1 MEITPEQQPLLRNP
15 NFRWMTCGNIISNL
29 GDQFTLIALPWL
41 VLKMSTDPL
50 QLGLVIAIMSIP
62 RALFIL
68 IGGAL
73 VDHYSPK
80 RVLMLTKYINV
91 LLLGVLSALVLT
103 NHLTMPLVYLLAL
116 GIGLASAFSIPSGS
130 SLLPNVIPS
139 SQLDAANSIQMSV
152 RQLAMLLG
160 PVLAGLLIA
169 GAGNHPS
176 AGAISDALGLGLAF
190 ALNCLSFA
198 LSAWTLHQVDVQF
211 SPKTSARQPIFRA
224 VGEGLQM
231 VWRDQMLRTMFLYW
245 GVITFVVGGIT
256 QVGLPLLANS
266 QLHSAAA
273 LGLLLGAHGTGTLL
287 GMLGSTQGR
296 KLRVGTLGR
305 TLLLIDGVIG
315 IIFMPLGLIHTAWQG
330 IALLLPMGLLA
341 GLMQITVIT
350 WIQRRVPAAMLGR
363 TMSIMM
369 FVFIGT
375 PSLGASVFGALMQYL
390 PLADLFAAGGLIL
403 ISLALLAFAATPL
416 RKLADI

>member
-1 MEITPEQQPLLRNP
+1 MEKPSEQQPLLRNP
-15 NFRWMTCGNIISNL
+15 NFRWLTCGNIISNL

-50 QLGLVIAIMSIP
+50 QLGLVIGIMSIP

-80 RVLMLTKYINV
+80 QVLMLTKYINV
-91 LLLGVLSALVLT
+91 LLLGLLSALVLS

-116 GIGLASAFSIPSGS
+116 AIGLASAFSIPSGS
-130 SLLPNVIPS
+130 SLLPNVVPP

-169 GAGNHPS
+169 FAGHGQGAS
-176 AGAISDALGLGLAF
+176 TIDDALGLGLAF
-190 ALNCLSFA
+190 ALNGLSFA
-198 LSAWTLHQVDVQF
+198 LSAWTLQKVNIRF
-211 SPKTSARQPIFRA
+211 APTTASRLPIFRS
-224 VGEGLQM
+224 VGEGLRM
-231 VWRDQMLRTMFLYW
+231 VWGDQMLRTIFIYW
-245 GVITFVVGGIT
+245 SVIAFVVGGIT
-256 QVGLPLLANS
+256 QVGLPLLANH

-273 LGLLLGAHGTGTLL
+273 LGLLLGAHGTGMLL
-287 GMLGSTQGR
+287 GMLGSTRSR

-315 IIFMPLGLIHTAWQG
+315 VIFMPLGLIHTEWQG

-375 PSLGASVFGALMQYL
+375 PSLGASVFGALMQYV
-390 PLADLFAAGGLIL
+390 PLANLFAAGGLML
-403 ISLALLAFAATPL
+403 ISMAVLAFAATPM
-416 RKLADI
+416 RRLADV